1 MKQKISG
8 RIAMNAMRMIATLLM
23 VGVGASAATAQ
34 PEKPLRE
41 QLVGAWDF
49 IIAEIVTADSKKSFP
64 FGERPRGMLIFTAGG
79 QFSQVHVSGDLPRI
93 ASNNRLAGTP
103 EQNAA
108 IVHGSLALFGTY
120 TVDEAKKTLTFH
132 IAASTFPN
140 QQGTSQ
146 TRTIDKLTA
155 DEFVNTNPAASRDV
169 PAVASN
175 RYRRAK

>member
-1 MKQKISG
+1 
-8 RIAMNAMRMIATLLM
+8 MNIIRMVTTVLA
-23 VGVGASAATAQ
+23 VGIGASVATAQ
-34 PEKPLRE
+34 PGKTLRE
-41 QLVGAWDF
+41 QIVGTWDF
-49 IIAEIVTADSKKSFP
+49 IIAEIVTQDGKKTFP
-64 FGERPRGMLIFTAGG
+64 FGEKPRGMLIFTAGG

-93 ASNNRLAGTP
+93 ASKNRLAGTP

-132 IAASTFPN
+132 IVGSTFPN

-146 TRTIDKLTA
+146 TRTIDRLTA
-155 DEFVNTNPAASRDV
+155 TAFRNTNPGASRDV

-175 RYRRAK
+175 DYRRAK

>member
-1 MKQKISG
+1 MHCLKAWPGVLLALVALPAWPQVTGSTASITLGSG
-8 RIAMNAMRMIATLLM
+8 PHKGEYAFAPTETCVIA
-23 VGVGASAATAQ
+23 S
-34 PEKPLRE
+34 
-41 QLVGAWDF
+41 
-49 IIAEIVTADSKKSFP
+49 
-64 FGERPRGMLIFTAGG
+64 FGERPKGMLVFTADGH
-79 QFSQVHVSGDLPRI
+79 FSQVHVSGDLPRI

-120 TVDEAKKTLTFH
+120 TVDETKKTLTFN
-132 IAASTFPN
+132 IVASTFPN

-155 DEFVNTNPAASRDV
+155 DEFVNTNPAASRDG